1 MVAAAQETS
10 WLARAD
16 VFAGLS
22 EEQRAMLAPVF
33 RTRDL
38 QAGEVVCKQGDAGD
52 YLAVVTAGELSVR
65 VQREGHETEVRV
77 LGLHEVFGEMSCLD
91 PAPRSAAVVARVD
104 SRVKMLSRTMLNALH
119 TNAPAL
125 FSGVVRGVANR
136 VAERLEATNARIEEL
151 LATKRSPTQPR
162 QPSLA
167 QLQSDLSRGRPH
179 QGEVMLEAVGA
190 LKPFSAR
197 DLEVLKTVSVA
208 RAFAPGEIICLQG
221 EPARAAFVVASG
233 RVDVL
238 RAVNQKIYQLARV
251 EEGSLLGQLALLRDA
266 RRSATLRAVDDVVI
280 LGLARDRFEA
290 LLAAQSPL
298 AIAFQEIVTIAGIQQ
313 LRMANDLVGY
323 LDGREAKRQ
332 IPDIARRI
340 VRKEVADTIDEADE
354 VEAIAAAY
362 LQTTLQNWDI
372 SPSELKR
379 VRVVK
384 SEGVMS
390 AAEIAARLKK

>member
-1 MVAAAQETS
+1 MAGTAQETS
-10 WLARAD
+10 WLARVD
-16 VFAGLS
+16 VFSRLT

-33 RTRDL
+33 RTRDVK
-38 QAGEVVCKQGDAGD
+38 AGDVVCKQGDAGD
-52 YLAVVTAGELSVR
+52 YLAVVSAGELSVR
-65 VQREGHETEVRV
+65 VVRGGHETEVRV
-77 LGLHEVFGEMSCLD
+77 LGLYEVFGEMSCLD
-91 PAPRSAAVVARVD
+91 PAPRSASVVARVD
-104 SRVKMLSRTMLNALH
+104 SQVRVLSRTMLNALH

-125 FSGVVRGVANR
+125 FSGVVRGVAER
-136 VAERLEATNARIEEL
+136 VAERLEQTNASIEGL
-151 LATKRSPTQPR
+151 LVTKRSPTQPR

-167 QLQSDLSRGRPH
+167 QLQSDMSRGRPH
-179 QGEVMLEAVGA
+179 PGEVTLQAVGA

-208 RAFAPGEIICLQG
+208 RAFAPGESICLQG
-221 EPARAAFVVASG
+221 EPARAAFVVVSG

-251 EEGSLLGQLALLRDA
+251 EAGSLLGQLALLRDT
-266 RRSATLRAVDDVVI
+266 RRSASLRAVDDVVV
-280 LGLARDRFEA
+280 LGLARDRFDA

-313 LRMANDLVGY
+313 LRMANALVGY
-323 LDGREAKRQ
+323 LDGRETRRE

-340 VRKEVADTIDEADE
+340 VRKEVAETLEEADD

-372 SPSELKR
+372 SPSELER